1 MAPKTDSLFC
11 WIEEREREHLEHFNS
26 SWGRVLDAGTGRHS
40 LSWLL
45 RGGAS
50 SFIKGVVAVTGEKP
64 LANEL
69 SAEFDPIKTPHAN
82 HYLVGAI
89 EGFAPYYQ
97 DQICGRLEK
106 MLAPGGRIY
115 LVGLQPL
122 SESQAPMGSSDADV
136 EASKLVQEV
145 ARTRDACLLLAGRR
159 CYREY
164 PIDWSHRQLEK
175 VGLEVANSVRL
186 TNVYG
191 HSAIT
196 RQLEVGRRH
205 VPLFK
210 DSVLADNMQ
219 QALDRVDER
228 LEREFGSG
236 TLPKEEQRRIRFGF
250 DYTFDLR
257 AAMSTYEKTLI
268 PPLNFSMVASG
279 VYRSGFPNRKNH
291 AFLQQ
296 LGLKSVLYLCHQGHQ
311 PENVA
316 FFKENSIE
324 VFQCPIDGNKEPFIS
339 INPDAMADALRHL
352 LGTLDYGKRFV
363 SLCATKRC
371 CYSLSRCKKSPDL
384 GALYER
390 NGCVIGCMRKME
402 NWSLTSII
410 DEYCRFAGPRMRLL
424 DQQFIEFFTPTIQ
437 YDERQK
443 PKWLSSSV

>member
-1 MAPKTDSLFC
+1 MASKTDSLFC
-11 WIEEREREHLEHFNS
+11 WIEEREREHLDHFNS

-50 SFIKGVVAVTGEKP
+50 SLIKAVVAVTGEKP

-69 SAEFDPIKTPHAN
+69 SGEFDPSKTPHAN
-82 HYLVGAI
+82 PLKVHAGNWQNPTFLSDEKPFDVIIADYLVGAI

-175 VGLEVANSVRL
+175 VGLEVTNSVRL

-191 HSAIT
+191 RSAIT

-250 DYTFDLR
+250 DYVI
-257 AAMSTYEKTLI
+257 AAHKPT
-268 PPLNFSMVASG
+268 
-279 VYRSGFPNRKNH
+279 H
-291 AFLQQ
+291 A
-296 LGLKSVLYLCHQGHQ
+296 
-311 PENVA
+311 
-316 FFKENSIE
+316 
-324 VFQCPIDGNKEPFIS
+324 
-339 INPDAMADALRHL
+339 
-352 LGTLDYGKRFV
+352 
-363 SLCATKRC
+363 
-371 CYSLSRCKKSPDL
+371 
-384 GALYER
+384 
-390 NGCVIGCMRKME
+390 
-402 NWSLTSII
+402 
-410 DEYCRFAGPRMRLL
+410 
-424 DQQFIEFFTPTIQ
+424 
-437 YDERQK
+437 
-443 PKWLSSSV
+443 